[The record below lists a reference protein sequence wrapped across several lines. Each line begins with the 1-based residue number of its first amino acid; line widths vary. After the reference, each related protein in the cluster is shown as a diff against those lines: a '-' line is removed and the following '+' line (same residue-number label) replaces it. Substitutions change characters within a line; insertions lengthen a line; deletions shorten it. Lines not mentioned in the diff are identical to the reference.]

1 MVDHTQY
8 AYRVLWS
15 EEDGEYVAL
24 CAEFPSLSYLAS
36 SQIEALTGLVD
47 LVSDV
52 VADMQANGERVP
64 KPLAIKTYS
73 GKFQVRL
80 PPEDHRRLA
89 IEAAENGVSLNRL
102 AASKLAS

>member
-1 MVDHTQY
+1 MVDHTRY

-15 EEDGEYVAL
+15 DEDAEYVAL
-24 CAEFPSLSYLAS
+24 CAEFPSLSYLAPT
-36 SQIEALTGLVD
+36 QTDALTGLVNLVGD
-47 LVSDV
+47 VVSDM
-52 VADMQANGERVP
+52 AANDE
-64 KPLAIKTYS
+64 AIPDPIGSKRFS
-73 GKFQVRL
+73 GKFQIRI